1 MAIIWPKRFKICT
14 KNLQLVLKGIFNS
27 IKGRS
32 CKNID
37 KINISRD
44 DQLYSPD
51 RPGKDES
58 GFFVLLLPG
67 CRGSAALRIPVFKRL
82 MARRQRVFIGHHF
95 VNQSTGNTPFPDR
108 YQPVLVGCRWVK
120 ILWRQSIHPRF
131 DWLLGVHQI
140 PLCAPGQ

>member
-1 MAIIWPKRFKICT
+1 MAIIWPKRFKICS

-44 DQLYSPD
+44 DQLYLAD

-58 GFFVLLLPG
+58 VFFVLLLPR
-67 CRGSAALRIPVFKRL
+67 CRGPAAVGIAVFKRL
-82 MARRQRVFIGHHF
+82 TASR
-95 VNQSTGNTPFPDR
+95 
-108 YQPVLVGCRWVK
+108 
-120 ILWRQSIHPRF
+120 
-131 DWLLGVHQI
+131 
-140 PLCAPGQ
+140 